1 MKILILMRSCTFTA
15 RGGAEVQVNFIK
27 DAFFRAGHEVHFAYD
42 EKVSVEIDDPQATYH
57 SLPDRGK
64 LASWRNYGAIKKL
77 VAEIKPD
84 IIYQRVRQ
92 GYTALGAVIAKQNG
106 IPFVHHISADY
117 ACKKNRVAFDQ
128 NFLSGLVSEYLGRY
142 GIAHADL
149 LIAQTK
155 IQANMLKAN
164 FGLESLV
171 IPNGHPAP
179 SRQGVK
185 ANPPVVLWVANI
197 KAWKQPKIFIDL
209 AKRLS
214 DTEAKFVMIGKE
226 GDKKFHHKFL
236 EMTLA
241 VQNLEYVGQL
251 SLEEVNVWLARSS
264 IFVNTS
270 LPREG
275 FPNTFIQAW
284 LRSVPVVSL
293 NFDPDDINTA
303 QDIGFLSKTSDNLE
317 RDVRVLLSSEQMRL
331 EMGARARLFSLAN
344 FHTPVTDAVYL
355 REFRRLVNASQK
367 L

>member
-1 MKILILMRSCTFTA
+1 MKLLILMRSCIFTA

-27 DAFFRAGHEVHFAYD
+27 DAFFRAGHEVHFTYD
-42 EKVSVEIDDPQATYH
+42 EKVSIEIDDPQATYH

-64 LASWRNYGAIKKL
+64 LASWRNYGAIKRL

-117 ACKKNRVAFDQ
+117 ACKKNRVPFDR
-128 NFLSGLVSEYLGRY
+128 NFLGGLVSEQLGRY
-142 GIAHADL
+142 GIAHTDL

-155 IQANMLKAN
+155 TQAKMLKAN

-179 SRQGVK
+179 SRQSIK
-185 ANPPVVLWVANI
+185 ADPPVVLWVANI

-214 DTEAKFVMIGKE
+214 DTGAKFVMVGKE
-226 GDKKFHHKFL
+226 GDKTFHKEFI
-236 EMTLA
+236 EMTLP
-241 VQNLEYVGQL
+241 VQNLEYLGQL
-251 SLEEVNVWLARSS
+251 SLEEVNAWLARSS

-293 NFDPDDINTA
+293 DFDPDDINTT
-303 QDIGFLSKTSDNLE
+303 QDIGFLSKTADNLE
-317 RDVRVLLSSEQMRL
+317 RDVRALLSSEQMRL
-331 EMGARARLFSLAN
+331 EMGARAKIFSLGN
-344 FHTPVTDAVYL
+344 FQTPVTDAAYL
-355 REFRRLVNASQK
+355 REFSRLVNAARK

>member
-27 DAFFRAGHEVHFAYD
+27 DAFFRAGHEVHFTYD

-64 LASWRNYGAIKKL
+64 LASWRNYGAIKRL

-209 AKRLS
+209 AKRLR
-214 DTEAKFVMIGKE
+214 DTDAKFIMIGKA
-226 GDKKFHHKFL
+226 GDKKFHKKFL
-236 EMTLA
+236 EVALA
-241 VQNLEYVGQL
+241 GQNLE
-251 SLEEVNVWLARSS
+251 
-264 IFVNTS
+264 
-270 LPREG
+270 
-275 FPNTFIQAW
+275 
-284 LRSVPVVSL
+284 
-293 NFDPDDINTA
+293 
-303 QDIGFLSKTSDNLE
+303 
-317 RDVRVLLSSEQMRL
+317 
-331 EMGARARLFSLAN
+331 
-344 FHTPVTDAVYL
+344 
-355 REFRRLVNASQK
+355 
-367 L
+367 